1 MKQIKINLKEDDYR
15 KLSNMAESEGITMA
29 ELIRRQFNFSLE
41 STLTTK
47 VHQSIDPALLFELKK
62 VSDSLNKIAENMSN
76 NIEVNSS
83 ILYEIN
89 RHVMRI
95 V

>member
-1 MKQIKINLKEDDYR
+1 MKQIKVNLEESDYN
-15 KLSNMAESEGITMA
+15 KLSDMAASEGITMA
-29 ELIRRQFNFSLE
+29 ELIRRQFDFSIE
-41 STLTTK
+41 NNLTTK
-47 VHQSIDPALLFELKK
+47 VHQKIDPALLFELKK
-62 VSDSLNKIAENMSN
+62 VADNLNKVAENMSN

-89 RHVMRI
+89 RHLMRI